1 MKNNEIA
8 NYVLFSEPTM
18 NISLIL
24 CATYRDC
31 STFGGHWAS
40 SESDV
45 IEMHNECEYSGAK
58 NTQHQHMK

>member
-18 NISLIL
+18 NIYLIL
-24 CATYRDC
+24 CATYRER
-31 STFGGHWAS
+31 STFGGHWTS

-45 IEMHNECEYSGAK
+45 IEMRNEGE
-58 NTQHQHMK
+58 